1 MTTPGQ
7 APVASVAEAAERSHF
22 ALRRAVVDVAMG
34 LLHAGVL
41 SHSGHADL
49 SARVGPD
56 AVLIATLNRTRD
68 LVPDD
73 LAVVRLDGSV
83 AEGDLG
89 GMSTEVVA
97 MHAEV
102 YRARPQAGAVIHTHS
117 PHLLAFALAGRP
129 LPARYEPLPRLGQAE
144 EVPVA
149 PPAPVAVIELIK
161 ARPGTQAV
169 LLGGH
174 GVLAFGP
181 DTETT
186 VSLLVALE
194 EAAEAELRTAV
205 LGRLSAPPGTLH
217 IWGMA
222 AGERCAMVAGYPG
235 ARGDDH
241 VDAYSRAGPAGSA
254 AANGQVNDL
263 LPLGDWIR
271 HHSLRSW
278 PVLLFLV
285 LICVP
290 SIALVILGP
299 NPSASTFDHVAWI
312 FAAYFAVAWLLL
324 LGVIIRPEHVTRPML
339 VLVTVI
345 ALATQVPLAVTLE
358 VDLHAETAGLGP
370 SIWSVG
376 LPEELAKAI
385 PVLAVALIY
394 RLWGR
399 HELTPKDYLFLGAVS
414 GLVFGASEVV
424 HYFTVNGLAE
434 FYLTVQSALPSIQQ
448 LILTGHSAP
457 DSVFAVLIGPVRYFV
472 LDFVWRFLT
481 DPITHACWAGLT
493 GYFIGLAATGR
504 HKWYT
509 VSWIGLVIAAILH
522 GLNDWSRVNGHWLW
536 IVVTIVSGILF
547 LGYAKVGSRSD
558 LEVPDPGR
566 PRRGGT
572 ACRPSARPPPSAG
585 RPGPGGNTDRDG

>member
-7 APVASVAEAAERSHF
+7 APVASVAEAAERSHL

-56 AVLIATLNRTRD
+56 VVLIATLSRARD

-102 YRARPQAGAVIHTHS
+102 YRARPQVGAVIHTHS

-129 LPARYEPLPRLGQAE
+129 LPVRYEPLPRLGQAE

-149 PPAPVAVIELIK
+149 PPVPVAACIELIK
-161 ARPGTQAV
+161 ARPGTRAV

-205 LGRLSAPPGTLH
+205 LGRLSALPGTLH

-222 AGERCAMVAGYPG
+222 AGKRCAMVTGYRAPG
-235 ARGDDH
+235 EMITLMPTHAQVPPTQRQ
-241 VDAYSRAGPAGSA
+241 RT
-254 AANGQVNDL
+254 GQVNDL

-278 PVLLFLV
+278 PVLLFLA

-299 NPSASTFDHVAWI
+299 NPSATTFDHVAWI

-324 LGVIIRPEHVTRPML
+324 LGAIIRPEHVTRPTL

-358 VDLHAETAGLGP
+358 VDLHADTAGLGP

-385 PVLAVALIY
+385 PVLAVAVVY

-399 HELTPKDYLFLGAVS
+399 HVLTPRDYLFLGAVS
-414 GLVFGASEVV
+414 GLVFGTSEVV

-457 DSVFAVLIGPVRYFV
+457 DSVFAVLIGPVRYFI

-493 GYFIGLAATGR
+493 AYFIGLAYTGR

-522 GLNDWSRVNGHWLW
+522 GLNDWSRVNGSWLW
-536 IVVTIVSGILF
+536 VVVTIVSGILF

-558 LEVPDPGR
+558 LEVPGPWPPASGR
-566 PRRGGT
+566 HGLP
-572 ACRPSARPPPSAG
+572 PERPPATVGGAP
-585 RPGPGGNTDRDG
+585 RPWWEH